1 MLCLGCRTDPILHFD
16 SYREEHRVK
25 YEEERQEREAAMCQE
40 VAIKKAIEMVKKRT
54 QEDTEEKQ
62 AEAVNKI
69 QAAKE
74 TAR

>member
-1 MLCLGCRTDPILHFD
+1 M
-16 SYREEHRVK
+16 K